1 MKPVIALVGR
11 PNVGKSTLFNKLT
24 RTMDALV
31 ADFPGLTRDRKYG
44 AGKLGDFSYTV
55 VDTGGLSGEE
65 EGIDVHM
72 AEQTRLAIDEA
83 DVVLF
88 LVDGRDGLSTVDE
101 DIAKHLRRSEKKVS
115 LVVNKIDGVGEEQAS
130 AEFYALGM
138 GEPLCIAASHNR
150 GLTRMLEALQARYG
164 FDDDEAAAA
173 ASREQDGR
181 IRVGIIGR
189 PNVGKSTL
197 INRLTGEARVV
208 AFDQPGTTRDTV
220 EIPFRR
226 GKRDYLLVDTAG
238 VRRRGKIAEVV
249 EKFSVIKT
257 LKAIEESHVC
267 VLMVDATEGVTD
279 QDLSLTGYA
288 MEKGRAIVLA
298 INKWDELEPAQRDHV
313 KVELERRTAF
323 LSFTKTHFI
332 SALTGSGVDQLFRSI
347 SRAFDSATLDM
358 STPVLT
364 RMLEHAVS
372 VHQPPMING
381 RRIRLRYAHQGGS
394 NPPVIVIHGNQVE
407 RVPAS
412 YKRYLMNFYQK
423 ELGLFGTPVRIS
435 FSGKENPFENRREK
449 LTPLQK
455 YKKQKEEKRRGPK
468 PGKR

>member
-44 AGKLGDFSYTV
+44 AGKLGAFSYTV

-65 EGIDVHM
+65 EGVDLHM

-88 LVDGRDGLSTVDE
+88 MVDGRAGLTTADE
-101 DIAKHLRRSEKKVS
+101 EIAAGLRRSEKKVS
-115 LVVNKIDGVGEEQAS
+115 LVVNKIDGVGEDQAS
-130 AEFYALGM
+130 AEFFALGL
-138 GEPLCIAASHNR
+138 GEPICIAASHSR
-150 GLTRMLEALQARYG
+150 GLNRMLEDLQLRYG
-164 FDDDEAAAA
+164 FDVDDDSAAGPAW
-173 ASREQDGR
+173 DGR

-197 INRLTGEARVV
+197 INRLSGEDRVV

-226 GKRDYLLVDTAG
+226 AKRDYTLIDTAG
-238 VRRRGKIAEVV
+238 VRRRGKVSDVV

-257 LKAIEESHVC
+257 LKAIEECHVC
-267 VLMVDATEGVTD
+267 LLMVDATEGVTD

-288 MEKGRAIVLA
+288 MEKGRAIVMA
-298 INKWDELEPAQRDHV
+298 VNKWDELEPGQREHV
-313 KVELERRTAF
+313 RTELERRTAF

-332 SALTGSGVDQLFRSI
+332 SALQGSGVDQLFRSI
-347 SRAFDSATLDM
+347 ARAYDSATLDM

-394 NPPVIVIHGNQVE
+394 NPPIIVVHGNQVD
-407 RVPAS
+407 RIPNS

-423 ELGLFGTPVRIS
+423 ELGLFGTPVRIT
-435 FSGKENPFENRREK
+435 FSGKENPFETRREK

-455 YKKQKEEKRRGPK
+455 HKKQRDEKRRGNVRPK
-468 PGKR
+468 K